1 MLAVAGSILLLL
13 LIGRM
18 RHRANSLSA
27 EIVKLWIAVVRHANV
42 RRCFLLVFVLAC
54 LTHLMNVLVFF
65 VVGQNLGLPVLPA
78 QWFFIVPPALL
89 FSMIP
94 ISAGGWGLR
103 EGVLI
108 LALASLG
115 IPAEEAIIPS
125 LIFGLVILLVTL
137 PGVLVW
143 LANRRPD
150 AADDHRRPQAIAD
163 ARDR

>member
-1 MLAVAGSILLLL
+1 LCLAVVW
-13 LIGRM
+13 
-18 RHRANSLSA
+18 N
-27 EIVKLWIAVVRHANV
+27 ANV
-42 RRCFLLVFVLAC
+42 RRCFLLVFALAC

-108 LALASLG
+108 FALGELG
-115 IPAEEAIIPS
+115 IPAEEAIVPS
-125 LIFGLVILLVTL
+125 LIFGLGILLVTL
-137 PGVLVW
+137 PGALVW
-143 LANRRPD
+143 LANRKPD
-150 AADDHRRPQAIAD
+150 AADDRTQPLMPAIGEDISSTLGSMKVGGAGDNFRGRPLS
-163 ARDR
+163 